1 MRWLTFRA
9 DGRSIPGAAAADG
22 GIVNLGEAS
31 RSAGEPAPAD
41 LLELIRVWP
50 EERNRLQGL
59 VGSAPAHARLRRED
73 VSLAPPVLR
82 PGKLLCLAGNYR
94 AHIVESGFDAVTEQD
109 VITPQMFLK
118 PATCLIGDGGE
129 VTLSA
134 ANVRVGWE
142 AELAVVIGRTARR
155 VGPEAAMDHVF
166 GYTILNDLS
175 ERGLNSRLQGRR
187 LRERDPFFDWLAG
200 KWFDGFAPCGPWIVT
215 ADEISDPHTLGIR
228 LRVNGELR
236 QKGSTSDMIFDIPTL
251 IAEASAIMTLEP
263 GDIIATGTPAG
274 AGIGTGESFLHA
286 GDQVVCEID
295 RIGALRT
302 TIGRQM

>member
-1 MRWLTFRA
+1 MRWLTFYD
-9 DGRSIPGAAAADG
+9 DGAWIPAAMAADG
-22 GIVNLGEAS
+22 SVVDLHEAS
-31 RSAGEPAPAD
+31 RLAGQAGPAD
-41 LLELIRVWP
+41 MLELIRRP
-50 EERNRLQGL
+50 EDGDRLREL
-59 VGSAPAHARLRRED
+59 TGSAPPQARRRREQIR
-73 VSLAPPVLR
+73 LGPPVPR

-94 AHIVESGFDAVTEQD
+94 EHIVESGFAAVDEQD

-118 PATCLIGDGGE
+118 PATCLTGDGAE

-155 VGPEAAMDHVF
+155 VRAEAAMDHVF

-175 ERGLNSRLQGRR
+175 ERALNSRLQGRR

-215 ADEISDPHTLGIR
+215 ADEIPDPDALGIR
-228 LRVNGELR
+228 LSVNGELR
-236 QKGSTSDMIFDIPTL
+236 QQGRTSDMIFDVAAVIS
-251 IAEASAIMTLEP
+251 AASAIMTLEP

-274 AGIGTGESFLHA
+274 AGIGGRESYLRP
-286 GDQVVCEID
+286 GDEVVCEID
-295 RIGALRT
+295 RIGTLRS
-302 TIGRQM
+302 TIARPA

>member
-1 MRWLTFRA
+1 MRWLSFHA
-9 DGRSIPGAAAADG
+9 DGRWVPAAVAADG
-22 GIVNLGEAS
+22 SVVDLREAA
-31 RSAGEPAPAD
+31 RSAGESAPVD
-41 LLELIRVWP
+41 LLELIQRP
-50 EERNRLQGL
+50 EDRDRLQN
-59 VGSAPAHARLRRED
+59 VIRAAPSQARRRGEEI
-73 VSLAPPVLR
+73 LLGPPLSR

-94 AHIVESGFDAVTEQD
+94 EHIVESGFAAVNEKD

-118 PATCLIGDGGE
+118 PATCLIGDGAE
-129 VTLSA
+129 VTLSP

-142 AELAVVIGRTARR
+142 AELAVVIGRPARR
-155 VGPEAAMDHVF
+155 VRPETAMDHVF

-175 ERGLNSRLQGRR
+175 ERGLNSRLPDRR

-215 ADEISDPHTLGIR
+215 ADEIPDPHALGIR
-228 LRVNGELR
+228 LSVNGELR
-236 QKGSTSDMIFDIPTL
+236 QEGSTSDMIFDVSML

-274 AGIGTGESFLHA
+274 AGIGSGESFLRG

-295 RIGALRT
+295 RIGTLRT
-302 TIGRQM
+302 TIVRRE